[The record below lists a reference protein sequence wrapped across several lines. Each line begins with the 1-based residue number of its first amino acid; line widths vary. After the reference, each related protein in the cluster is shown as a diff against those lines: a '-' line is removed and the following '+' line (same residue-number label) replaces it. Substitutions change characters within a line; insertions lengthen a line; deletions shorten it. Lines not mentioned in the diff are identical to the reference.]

1 MGGSWG
7 VPGGILRSRDAPE
20 DMGAH
25 SGVPR
30 EGSRSVNKLSKT
42 VIFEILEAKCQYFHG
57 FKHVHFVDSMWPL
70 GAHGV
75 PRGLWGGPREL
86 QRCLWGRPGRSRDEG
101 SRPRRTP
108 GAPPKLKMSGLGY
121 LWFHPMRSERY
132 KYSGFSDFRQNM
144 CFVK

>member
-1 MGGSWG
+1 MS
-7 VPGGILRSRDAPE
+7 
-20 DMGAH
+20 
-25 SGVPR
+25 
-30 EGSRSVNKLSKT
+30 
-42 VIFEILEAKCQYFHG
+42 IFPS

-132 KYSGFSDFRQNM
+132 KYSVFCDFQQIM

>member
-1 MGGSWG
+1 LG
-7 VPGGILRSRDAPE
+7 SRDAPE

-86 QRCLWGRPGRSRDEG
+86 QRCLWGRPGGSRDEG
-101 SRPRRTP
+101 SPPPEDSRGSPETQNEWFGVLVVSPYALRT
-108 GAPPKLKMSGLGY
+108 L
-121 LWFHPMRSERY
+121 
-132 KYSGFSDFRQNM
+132 
-144 CFVK
+144 

>member
-1 MGGSWG
+1 M
-7 VPGGILRSRDAPE
+7 RSRDAPE

-30 EGSRSVNKLSKT
+30 EGSRSVKKMSKT
-42 VIFEILEAKCQYFHG
+42 VFFEILEAKCQYFHG

-86 QRCLWGRPGRSRDEG
+86 QRCLWGRPGGSRDEG

-108 GAPPKLKMSGLGY
+108 GPPPETQNE
-121 LWFHPMRSERY
+121 WFGVLVVSPYALRTL
-132 KYSGFSDFRQNM
+132 
-144 CFVK
+144 